1 MRNSVPLARP
11 ALLCSLLL
19 AFTLAPLIASASRA
33 NAGADGGKVDRPVAT
48 PTSPTPYVVTFPLLV
63 LDEAGRPAA
72 DVRPEEVSVTDNGAA
87 ASGVGIKRDDRPA
100 SYGLVIDNSGS
111 VRPVLDA
118 IVRSSEA
125 LVRAT
130 TPTDEAFI
138 MRFVD
143 ARHTSVVEDFTPSE
157 QDLIDAL
164 SGMYVEGGQTAVI
177 DAVYDAAK
185 HVAERNADRA
195 RRRALVLITDGE
207 DRSSAHKPAEL
218 FELLQRENVQV
229 FVIGLTGLLDG
240 ERTLTHRS
248 SRGRATELLESIAT
262 ESGGRAFFPEFGRK
276 GAGALGEAVDEIA
289 NDLRSAYVVT
299 YALPPEAADGQFHKV
314 QIRIAGGKTKRRAFA
329 APGYFA
335 PGGVTKQID
344 KR

>member
-1 MRNSVPLARP
+1 MRNSLPRARLVLP
-11 ALLCSLLL
+11 CPLLL
-19 AFTLAPLIASASRA
+19 AFVFAPLIASASRA
-33 NAGADGGKVDRPVAT
+33 NADGDKVDRPVAT

-72 DVRPEEVSVTDNGAA
+72 DVRPEDVSVTDNGAA
-87 ASGVGIKRDDRPA
+87 AAGVDIRRDGRPV

-130 TPTDEAFI
+130 TPAGETFI

-143 ARHTSVVEDFTPSE
+143 AKHTGIVEDFTPSE

-164 SGMYVEGGQTAVI
+164 SEMYVEGGQTAVI

-185 HVAERNADRA
+185 HVAERNADRTH
-195 RRRALVLITDGE
+195 RRALVLITDGE
-207 DRSSAHKPAEL
+207 DRSSVHKPAEL

-229 FVIGLTGLLDG
+229 FVIGLTGLLDS

-248 SRGRATELLESIAT
+248 SRGRATELLESIAA

-276 GAGALGEAVDEIA
+276 SAGELGEAVNQIA
-289 NDLRSAYVVT
+289 NDLQSPYVVT
-299 YALPPEAADGQFHKV
+299 YALPSEAADGQFHKV
-314 QIRIAGGKTKRRAFA
+314 QIRVAGGKTKRRVFA

-335 PGGVTKQID
+335 PGGAQKQPD
-344 KR
+344 KQ